1 MKENPKKTLET
12 GENLKRTTSDL
23 PHNVKKVSETPEIKD
38 FQEDFSRES
47 NKSEGLDAIEEEKHE
62 SFKAEDE
69 KDREIPQKQDSQSQ
83 TTCLICFDKDADAV
97 IMDCGH
103 GGICYGCCV
112 ELFKK
117 KQGCYLCRKP
127 ILQVL
132 QIEINKISGEDG
144 QIKVISCTKMKQKKK
159 K

>member
-1 MKENPKKTLET
+1 MKDEPKKPIET
-12 GENLKRTTSDL
+12 SKNIKRTISDL
-23 PHNVKKVSETPEIKD
+23 PQNLHKSIETPEELRK
-38 FQEDFSRES
+38 ES
-47 NKSEGLDAIEEEKHE
+47 QEEEKTE
-62 SFKAEDE
+62 SFNE
-69 KDREIPQKQDSQSQ
+69 KQPQKQDTQSQ

-103 GGICYGCCV
+103 GGICYGCCI

-132 QIEINKISGEDG
+132 QIEINKGSGEEQ
-144 QIKVISCTKMKQKKK
+144 QIKVISCTKMKQKQKK
-159 K
+159 